1 MMRRLVVL
9 DLFSGP
15 GWRDASD
22 MPEHVHG
29 GGSGAWLL
37 IEPGGVRVMD
47 GSADDLQQLR
57 DADQGG
63 PSLYCRTWYTTQ
75 GPDRPTVHT
84 VEVGQ
89 ADLYEEV
96 LVSIGFQLE
105 QPEGIELQKDESGV
119 YWGYYV

>member
-1 MMRRLVVL
+1 MMRRMVVL

-22 MPEHVHG
+22 MPEHVQAG
-29 GGSGAWLL
+29 NSGAWLL
-37 IEPGGVRVMD
+37 IEPGSIRVMD
-47 GSADDLQQLR
+47 GMAGDLQQLR

-63 PSLYCRTWYTTQ
+63 PFLYCHTWYTTG
-75 GPDRPTVHT
+75 GPDHPTVHT
-84 VEVGQ
+84 VEVGR

-96 LVSIGFQLE
+96 LLALGFQLE

-119 YWGYYV
+119 YWGYYS